1 MSVYHKTALIEADLR
16 LEGGATEED
25 SSSGSLD
32 LLRRFK
38 LPRPRF
44 AAELLCRR
52 GGELY
57 EIISLE
63 LCQAG
68 RACDKE

>member
-1 MSVYHKTALIEADLR
+1 MREDPR
-16 LEGGATEED
+16 LDGGATEED

-44 AAELLCRR
+44 AAELLGLR
-52 GGELY
+52 GELC
-57 EIISLE
+57 EWISFAHSLVTM
-63 LCQAG
+63 G
-68 RACDKE
+68 RRKTRTSLRKCG